1 LEAARDRRAID
12 LFTPSYHLAIGNKPS
27 LLVIILTV
35 DGELAAVLVPIRDA
49 DMETV
54 SLSLNPNFI
63 AMLQESRAR
72 AENRRWNFARTTQTR
87 IVRIAMTRIR
97 SDRTYQKKCDRPN

>member
-1 LEAARDRRAID
+1 LPQSSKYNVTFLEAARNRRAIE

-63 AMLQESRAR
+63 AMYFERIDPR
-72 AENRRWNFARTTQTR
+72 KARTTQLS
-87 IVRIAMTRIR
+87 IPLLNAFGIAFLRML
-97 SDRTYQKKCDRPN
+97 

>member
-1 LEAARDRRAID
+1 M
-12 LFTPSYHLAIGNKPS
+12 AIGNKPS

-54 SLSLNPNFI
+54 SLSLHPNFI
-63 AMLQESRAR
+63 AMLQESR
-72 AENRRWNFARTTQTR
+72 TR
-87 IVRIAMTRIR
+87 LKTEGGI
-97 SDRTYQKKCDRPN
+97 SLEQLKQELSELL

>member
-1 LEAARDRRAID
+1 
-12 LFTPSYHLAIGNKPS
+12 LAIGNKPS

-63 AMLQESRAR
+63 AMLQEARAR
-72 AENRRWNFARTTQTR
+72 LKTEGGISLEQLKQEL
-87 IVRIAMTRIR
+87 
-97 SDRTYQKKCDRPN
+97 SELL

>member
-1 LEAARDRRAID
+1 MFSVTFLGAARDRRAID
-12 LFTPSYHLAIGNKPS
+12 LFTPSYQLAIGNKPS
-27 LLVIILTV
+27 LWVIILTV
-35 DGELAAVLVPIRDA
+35 DGELAAVWVSIRDA

-72 AENRRWNFARTTQTR
+72 LKTEGGISLEQLKQEL
-87 IVRIAMTRIR
+87 
-97 SDRTYQKKCDRPN
+97 SELL

>member
-1 LEAARDRRAID
+1 MGAARDRRAID

-63 AMLQESRAR
+63 AMLQEARAR
-72 AENRRWNFARTTQTR
+72 VKTEGGISIEQLKQEL
-87 IVRIAMTRIR
+87 
-97 SDRTYQKKCDRPN
+97 SELL